1 MKTAIF
7 DSTQVPHRCAI
18 CNKVIENY
26 ESMPQIW
33 SPEHDGYI
41 CYDCY
46 KKTCENPDLKEF
58 HKEAEK

>member
-1 MKTAIF
+1 MNTGIF
-7 DSTQVPHRCAI
+7 DFYSTQVPHRCAI

-46 KKTCENPDLKEF
+46 KKWRCRDDTNW
-58 HKEAEK
+58 

>member
-1 MKTAIF
+1 MNTGIF
-7 DSTQVPHRCAI
+7 DFYSTQVPHRCAI

-46 KKTCENPDLKEF
+46 KKMEVQR
-58 HKEAEK
+58 